1 MALCSLRMTVFE
13 AAAVV
18 SCRRIGETKDRVP
31 SGVAIS
37 IVHRLEIV
45 DVEEGHSKRLP
56 VASPSSPPHVRAAQ
70 AKACARRSCH
80 SSASTCLD
88 NSHQFTRYE
97 RMMMYW

>member
-45 DVEEGHSKRLP
+45 DVEEGHCKRLP
-56 VASPSSPPHVRAAQ
+56 VASPSSPPHVRAGPGQGLRTAILSQ
-70 AKACARRSCH
+70 LGFNVSG
-80 SSASTCLD
+80 
-88 NSHQFTRYE
+88 
-97 RMMMYW
+97 